1 MIINHE
7 SGDTRMVSK
16 SGVGEGGG
24 TGGNS
29 SHHLSR
35 AREGEKPAQKH
46 KTDPGLFPVFVSGTN
61 QYPIQNQSRYYTINF
76 CYTHV
81 YTYIYIY
88 MLTYLLRR
96 QQLDH
101 PFPPGRPPYPSLF
114 RHPHTTHP
122 HHPITSTT
130 ERMVHFNPPSLHHHL
145 FRSQSPSLSPH
156 YLSLI

>member
-7 SGDTRMVSK
+7 GGDTRMVSK

-35 AREGEKPAQKH
+35 AREGEKPKSTKPIPAFSRC
-46 KTDPGLFPVFVSGTN
+46 LFRVQTSTRYRINHDTILSIFVTL
-61 QYPIQNQSRYYTINF
+61 
-76 CYTHV
+76 
-81 YTYIYIY
+81 TYIHIYIY
-88 MLTYLLRR
+88 MLTYLSRR

-122 HHPITSTT
+122 YHPITSTT

-145 FRSQSPSLSPH
+145 FRSRSPSLSPH